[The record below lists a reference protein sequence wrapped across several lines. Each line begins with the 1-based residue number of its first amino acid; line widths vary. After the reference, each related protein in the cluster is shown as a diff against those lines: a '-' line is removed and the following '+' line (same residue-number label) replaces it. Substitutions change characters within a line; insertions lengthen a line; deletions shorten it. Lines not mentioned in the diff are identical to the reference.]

1 MHRLPSSAN
10 RSLVAGALE
19 QYCALVMRPKSKTIR
34 QESVRFKTQGPIE
47 SYGLKRY
54 STAEATVAATSK
66 IREKT
71 LTMETLNPQ
80 VKAVEYAVRGLI
92 VMKAD
97 EIERCLREVAYRF
110 NTL

>member
-10 RSLVAGALE
+10 RSLIAGAVE
-19 QYCALVMRPKSKTIR
+19 QYRALVMRPKSQTIR
-34 QESVRFKTQGPIE
+34 KESVRFKTQGPIE

-71 LTMETLNPQ
+71 LTMENLNPQ
-80 VKAVEYAVRGLI
+80 VKAVEYAVRGPI

-97 EIERCLREVAYRF
+97 EIERCLREVSE
-110 NTL
+110 